1 MLMTLQSDDGTDK
14 NCWWQ
19 FFDDRFDPF
28 VTNENPC
35 IVRNVPLLLMV
46 YIWRLSAAPWSK
58 HILEWPKWFFLTG
71 PRLLIWI
78 SMWADRRFHLHWP
91 LTAGMWYNLYVSGMT
106 SSSIRGMINQYL
118 NLEYRN
124 WTDSLNRIWSTWFY
138 WSNLIR
144 ISFFSLGD
152 GHTKSFKLSRLS

>member
-1 MLMTLQSDDGTDK
+1 
-14 NCWWQ
+14 
-19 FFDDRFDPF
+19 
-28 VTNENPC
+28 
-35 IVRNVPLLLMV
+35 MV

-144 ISFFSLGD
+144 ISFFSF
-152 GHTKSFKLSRLS
+152 KSLELSWCPELSTYCPDRPDFGRGLIAFWWTRTSSDSNN